1 MVHPIFL
8 LLLAFISTPIFAGGI
23 LRGRAPPPSGN
34 AAKFAN
40 AELKLIDKRP
50 EKQIPNYVELVKEVR
65 RVPVYS
71 PKRLSKDYETLRNGG
86 DLHQLDSEVD
96 ENEKHQ
102 YRVPRSVMYDSI
114 GHIFHLGHKH
124 KHGDIL
130 PIVYLDEKNQQRQI
144 LRRCT
149 YIYHPGLGSDKIE
162 MFYYSV
168 KDKNCFPFTYTGFGG
183 NANRFDSYEECMQT
197 CTTDPSS
204 EEEEEEEEEEE

>member
-1 MVHPIFL
+1 MVQPIFL
-8 LLLAFISTPIFAGGI
+8 LLLAFISTTVFADGI

-40 AELKLIDKRP
+40 AELKSIDKRP
-50 EKQIPNYVELVKEVR
+50 EKQIANYVELVKEVG

-71 PKRLSKDYETLRNGG
+71 PKRISRDYETLRNGG
-86 DLHQLDSEVD
+86 DLHQLDSEVN

-102 YRVPRSVMYDSI
+102 YRVPRSVIYDSI
-114 GHIFHLGHKH
+114 GNIFHLDHKH
-124 KHGDIL
+124 KHGDVL

-149 YIYHPGLGSDKIE
+149 YIYHPGFGSDKVE

-197 CTTDPSS
+197 CTTDPST
-204 EEEEEEEEEEE
+204 EEEEEEE

>member
-8 LLLAFISTPIFAGGI
+8 LLLAFISTPIFA
-23 LRGRAPPPSGN
+23 
-34 AAKFAN
+34 
-40 AELKLIDKRP
+40 ELIDKRP
-50 EKQIPNYVELVKEVR
+50 EKQIPNYVELVKEA
-65 RVPVYS
+65 
-71 PKRLSKDYETLRNGG
+71 KDYETLRNGG
-86 DLHQLDSEVD
+86 DLHQLE
-96 ENEKHQ
+96 
-102 YRVPRSVMYDSI
+102 
-114 GHIFHLGHKH
+114 
-124 KHGDIL
+124 
-130 PIVYLDEKNQQRQI
+130 RQI